1 MHKSGVVLV
10 TGASTG
16 IGHDAALALAKKEPK
31 LLVFAG
37 VRSKEAGK
45 AIDALGLENL
55 KPLALDVTS
64 DKSVDS
70 AHKAIAKEMAQRGDL
85 PFVGLVNN
93 AGVSA
98 VRGRFLLARVARV
111 DGGNAMSAER
121 HLHKSLNLPHALLF
135 ITIGRSRGVR
145 INQGRAGDLRR
156 EFLWVDAGHAE
167 ASSAPPCEQG
177 PVRFLSCR
185 LSEPIKATPMGR
197 DPADELLSRQT
208 HPSTD
213 PTALSTS
220 APSWAR

>member
-1 MHKSGVVLV
+1 MCINSGREYPVHKSGVVLV

-55 KPLALDVTS
+55 KPLTLDVTS

-70 AHKAIAKEMAQRGDL
+70 AYKAIAKESRGL

-98 VRGRFLLARVARV
+98 VRASCLPLWLGGWRYPCLQSTTQMKLL
-111 DGGNAMSAER
+111 
-121 HLHKSLNLPHALLF
+121 HLL
-135 ITIGRSRGVR
+135 
-145 INQGRAGDLRR
+145 
-156 EFLWVDAGHAE
+156 
-167 ASSAPPCEQG
+167 
-177 PVRFLSCR
+177 
-185 LSEPIKATPMGR
+185 
-197 DPADELLSRQT
+197 
-208 HPSTD
+208 HP
-213 PTALSTS
+213 
-220 APSWAR
+220 